1 MAKKKKKKRGKKAPP
16 EINIKARIENVKVLV
31 ETKRSKE
38 AIAYI
43 YLVYDDL
50 INIKFNKPRLIHQ
63 TIREYA
69 ITCVNELE
77 KSLKPELVY
86 PFIKKIEDIIYG
98 GIEPT
103 NKELNFA
110 IDMFSNL
117 YSDITGNSISFK
129 L

>member
-1 MAKKKKKKRGKKAPP
+1 MAKKKKSPEP
-16 EINIKARIENVKVLV
+16 EIDIKQKFENVKVLV
-31 ETKRSKE
+31 NTERPKE

-50 INIKFNKPRLIHQ
+50 INLKFKKPRLIHQ

-69 ITCVNELE
+69 INCVNELE
-77 KSLKPELVY
+77 KKLKPESVY

-103 NKELNFA
+103 IKEINFTV
-110 IDMFSNL
+110 DLFSNL
-117 YSDITGNSISFK
+117 YNEITGKTINFS